1 MDRAAVTR
9 RVWELSE
16 PLAHAAGLELVDVQY
31 RPEGG
36 RLILRLLL
44 DRSED
49 RPLPASGEEGHVEV
63 RPGPGGR
70 PGVTLEELA
79 RVSRE
84 LGDVLDA
91 HDAVPGRY
99 HLECSSP
106 GLNRPLVR
114 PQHFQRALGQR
125 VRVRMHEPV
134 GQRRQFHGV
143 LTAATDSAITVED
156 PDAGIVS
163 LALDGIDR
171 ASTEFEFPAPGG
183 ARRPGARGPRH
194 VHA

>member
-1 MDRAAVTR
+1 MDRSAVTQ

-16 PLAHAAGLELVDVQY
+16 PLALAKGLELVDVQY

-36 RLILRLLL
+36 RTVLRLLL
-44 DRSED
+44 DRPD
-49 RPLPASGEEGHVEV
+49 G
-63 RPGPGGR
+63 
-70 PGVTLEELA
+70 GVTLDELT

-114 PQHFQRALGQR
+114 AAHFARAVGQR
-125 VRVRMHEPV
+125 VRVQTRAPLD
-134 GQRRQFHGV
+134 GRRNFHGR
-143 LTAATDSAITVED
+143 LAAASDEAVTVED
-156 PDAGIVS
+156 AQGAIVTIP
-163 LALDGIDR
+163 LAAVEKANVDYDFSR
-171 ASTEFEFPAPGG
+171 PVRPHAPA
-183 ARRPGARGPRH
+183 
-194 VHA
+194 

>member
-16 PLAHAAGLELVDVQY
+16 PLARAAGLELVDVQY

-44 DRSED
+44 DRFAD
-49 RPLPASGEEGHVEV
+49 RPVEV
-63 RPGPGGR
+63 PAA
-70 PGVTLEELA
+70 GVTLDELA
-79 RVSRE
+79 RISRE

-91 HDAVPGRY
+91 HDVVPGRY

-114 PQHFQRALGQR
+114 PEHFARAVGQR
-125 VRVRMHEPV
+125 VWVRTHEPV
-134 GQRRQFHGV
+134 AGRRQFHGILEAV
-143 LTAATDSAITVED
+143 GDGTV
-156 PDAGIVS
+156 
-163 LALDGIDR
+163 
-171 ASTEFEFPAPGG
+171 T
-183 ARRPGARGPRH
+183 
-194 VHA
+194 VH